1 METKVCTRCKI
12 EKYISE
18 FYLEKRGKFG
28 VRGRCMICEKQV
40 DKEYYLNNREK
51 IIKRKVKSNNKCRK
65 IRKQIDPTYKLSC
78 NLRRR
83 QLLAIQGK
91 CKYGK
96 TFDLVGCTPEFLR
109 VYIES
114 KFADG
119 MSWDNYGYYGWHI
132 DHIRPC
138 SSFDL
143 SNPSKQKE
151 CFHYTNLQPLWAK
164 DNFKKSD
171 K

>member
-1 METKVCTRCKI
+1 METKVCARCKI

-28 VRGRCMICEKQV
+28 VRGRCMICERQV

-119 MSWDNYGYYGWHI
+119 MSWDNYGDWHI
-132 DHIRPC
+132 DHIIPL
-138 SSFDL
+138 SSATNEEEIYKL
-143 SNPSKQKE
+143 
-151 CFHYTNLQPLWAK
+151 CHYTNLQPLWAE
-164 DNFKKSD
+164 DNLKKSN
-171 K
+171 KIL